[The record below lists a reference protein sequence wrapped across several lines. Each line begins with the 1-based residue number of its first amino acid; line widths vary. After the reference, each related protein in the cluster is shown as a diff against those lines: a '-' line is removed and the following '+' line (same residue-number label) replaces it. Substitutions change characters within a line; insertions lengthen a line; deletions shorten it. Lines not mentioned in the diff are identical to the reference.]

1 MQVVAL
7 VTCFNKV
14 QQIGRVV
21 DKLLEC
27 HEVDT
32 IVIYDDCST
41 DGSQCVLM
49 KLSEHERIEILLG
62 QKNLGVSEAR
72 NILLRQ
78 FSENKI
84 VVLVDGDD
92 TVIPVEK
99 DQQIQIFKSKS
110 ELVFS
115 YSDYCRE
122 RDDRSKHI
130 VAQPFDY
137 QRLKKYNYIPFS
149 SVVTR
154 LPLEFKK
161 VHHEDY
167 LCWLELLS
175 GVESK
180 KIYYYPTPT
189 FKYKENRESLSG
201 NPWKGL
207 IGTMKV
213 KRIHCISWHQ
223 VFSGLFGYVLEA
235 LKKRFF

>member
-14 QQIGRVV
+14 QQIARVV
-21 DKLLEC
+21 SKLLEC

-32 IVIYDDCST
+32 IIIYDDCST
-41 DGSQCVLM
+41 DGSRSVLT
-49 KLSEHERIEILLG
+49 KLAEHERIEILLG

-99 DQQIQIFKSKS
+99 DQQIQIFKSNS

-115 YSDYCRE
+115 YSDYYRE

-137 QRLKKYNYIPFS
+137 QRLQKYNYIPFS
-149 SVVTR
+149 SVITQ
-154 LPLEFKK
+154 LPLKFKK

-167 LCWLELLS
+167 LCWLEFLS
-175 GVESK
+175 GLESER
-180 KIYYYPTPT
+180 IYYHSTPT
-189 FKYKENRESLSG
+189 FEYTENRESVSA
-201 NPWKGL
+201 NPVQGL

-213 KRIHCISWHQ
+213 KRLHGISRCE
-223 VFSGLFGYVLEA
+223 VYCGLFSYVLEA
-235 LKKRFF
+235 IKKRLF